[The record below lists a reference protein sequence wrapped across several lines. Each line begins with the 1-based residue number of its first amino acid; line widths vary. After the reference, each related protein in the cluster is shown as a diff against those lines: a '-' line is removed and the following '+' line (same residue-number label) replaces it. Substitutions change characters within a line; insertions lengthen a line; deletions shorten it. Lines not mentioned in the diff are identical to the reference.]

1 MHRVQAALYDLLFGH
16 AGLGPVPADLVDATF
31 EEKSRPK
38 SIVGISVVSQSASRN
53 GRPEGATLAVA
64 MRVDVATGR
73 ISGRI
78 GRLKNGAMDRGAFQT
93 LSRTLLE
100 VASAGLTSIGDKQPD
115 RRRNFVSFVRGVVDE
130 VVRDDPNALILMES
144 TTARSLWSWLSDES
158 ISSEVYLED
167 ATARPPTSWKSLRFV
182 RVRERSAGRLASEA
196 RRLWIPATKG
206 GDEREGEVVE
216 EVYATA
222 IARLA
227 ESLPEG
233 NARTRHY
240 LTAHGFDVRNQGA
253 RGQSVYRQ
261 LAGNLFGDRCDLHCV
276 ASHPLAFLE
285 NFLPLIRKARQMRA
299 FLIAN
304 GLQRPMIA
312 LFGLKFPKSLQP
324 NLGKLP
330 FPGDA
335 PCRPKNESTA
345 C

>member
-167 ATARPPTSWKSLRFV
+167 ATARPPTSWKSLTFRTSQGAV
-182 RVRERSAGRLASEA
+182 RR
-196 RRLWIPATKG
+196 ATG
-206 GDEREGEVVE
+206 F
-216 EVYATA
+216 
-222 IARLA
+222 
-227 ESLPEG
+227 G
-233 NARTRHY
+233 NAAP
-240 LTAHGFDVRNQGA
+240 LD
-253 RGQSVYRQ
+253 S
-261 LAGNLFGDRCDLHCV
+261 GD
-276 ASHPLAFLE
+276 
-285 NFLPLIRKARQMRA
+285 K
-299 FLIAN
+299 
-304 GLQRPMIA
+304 GW
-312 LFGLKFPKSLQP
+312 
-324 NLGKLP
+324 
-330 FPGDA
+330 
-335 PCRPKNESTA
+335 
-345 C
+345 